1 MLQVAHE
8 ARLVDREQR
17 TESHRARRELP
28 EVRHEPGVR
37 IRRQALAARLT
48 AVVVE
53 TPLAQPAFE
62 ERSRIRSRRRMRVE
76 VDEIAAIAG
85 AEEMVEAAFEEIRRR
100 CVARDVP

>member
-28 EVRHEPGVR
+28 EVRHEPRVR

-53 TPLAQPAFE
+53 ALLPPPAFE
-62 ERSRIRSRRRMRVE
+62 ERSRIHFPRRMRLE

-85 AEEMVEAAFEEIRRR
+85 AGEMVEADFEEIRRR
-100 CVARDVP
+100 CVARDV